1 MRANKLRSLIQEDKP
16 SFGINLTVDSPDIVE
31 IIGKTGLVDYIE
43 FEAEYMPYSLHS
55 LDNIART
62 TELYEMSTMIKL
74 DKENQ
79 GFTASRAIGSGF
91 QNILFSDT
99 KSKDEAIKCVSYIKA
114 DLGTNTGNF
123 GSADRRFASYGL
135 ESGTKEY
142 VNYLNNSVIALMIEK
157 KEAVE
162 NLEEILS
169 VPGIDMV
176 VFGGNDYS
184 MSLGK
189 PGHIRTNPEE
199 IKKVALHVAKVA
211 LQMGI
216 QPRPSIGSPNQAAEF
231 MELGVKH
238 FCMGN
243 DLIGLWQWINTHFEE
258 LRKLVEKG

>member
-1 MRANKLRSLIQEDKP
+1 MCIR
-16 SFGINLTVDSPDIVE
+16 
-31 IIGKTGLVDYIE
+31 
-43 FEAEYMPYSLHS
+43 
-55 LDNIART
+55 
-62 TELYEMSTMIKL
+62 
-74 DKENQ
+74 
-79 GFTASRAIGSGF
+79 
-91 QNILFSDT
+91 
-99 KSKDEAIKCVSYIKA
+99 
-114 DLGTNTGNF
+114 
-123 GSADRRFASYGL
+123 DR
-135 ESGTKEY
+135 
-142 VNYLNNSVIALMIEK
+142 
-157 KEAVE
+157 
-162 NLEEILS
+162 ILS

-216 QPRPSIGSPNQAAEF
+216 QPRPSIGSPNQATEF

>member
-1 MRANKLRSLIQEDKP
+1 
-16 SFGINLTVDSPDIVE
+16 
-31 IIGKTGLVDYIE
+31 
-43 FEAEYMPYSLHS
+43 
-55 LDNIART
+55 
-62 TELYEMSTMIKL
+62 
-74 DKENQ
+74 
-79 GFTASRAIGSGF
+79 
-91 QNILFSDT
+91 
-99 KSKDEAIKCVSYIKA
+99 
-114 DLGTNTGNF
+114 
-123 GSADRRFASYGL
+123 
-135 ESGTKEY
+135 
-142 VNYLNNSVIALMIEK
+142 MIEK